1 MLVYFM
7 LSEKN
12 GDIYQYHYSRETQEY
27 DGLIEYNSV
36 NKKIYIVTPSRID
49 AGSAISQSITI
60 RDFNI
65 VVRDDFPER
74 RTVAHG

>member
-36 NKKIYIVTPSRID
+36 NKKHTLLRPLVLMQEALYRK
-49 AGSAISQSITI
+49 ASQ
-60 RDFNI
+60 
-65 VVRDDFPER
+65 
-74 RTVAHG
+74 